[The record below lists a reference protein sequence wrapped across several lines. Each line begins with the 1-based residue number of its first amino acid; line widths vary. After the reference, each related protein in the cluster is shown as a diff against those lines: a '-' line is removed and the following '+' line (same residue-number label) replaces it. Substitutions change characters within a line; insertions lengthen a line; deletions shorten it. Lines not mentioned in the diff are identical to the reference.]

1 MSYITPS
8 SYIYVL
14 EGVPFDETYQHSI
27 YFANTTAQYN
37 YFYSKRKYTFNAQTY
52 QRVKRGYCRVQQKAD
67 TMYGC
72 NYMMF
77 QNTNYGN
84 KWFYAF
90 ILGVEY
96 INDNVSEIHYEI
108 DVLQSWLWHPAS
120 GSTEPDSG
128 FDFNKCFIER
138 EHTPTDNI
146 GDNLVPEGLD
156 IGDYIIKDYGSLAL
170 SSSSLMICIASTKGR
185 GNNNDIVDV
194 DGSMISGLYSGVR
207 YNYVSDASNANQLI
221 SDIVDASGNDANSTI
236 LGVYMLPDVFLTMQ
250 DPDDPYTEETTIA
263 KPYTNVDGYTVNNN
277 KLFTYPYQMLC
288 VDNGESI
295 KTYNWEYFTT
305 PNAPASAVLKF
316 YGTVA
321 GGGQYVIVPEYY
333 KIEANNTQ
341 YNWNETMTGNI
352 STQCAYN
359 IDGYK
364 AWLAQN
370 QYTLPAQEQVIM
382 RNYVSASRQSGY
394 QTGLGLGSAF
404 AGAEQGLQ
412 VSQNRP
418 VMSWGYG
425 GNQADTRGMQSG
437 LAQAGQGF
445 LNFLDARAQ
454 YQNAMDMLQATK
466 DTATLKPHA
475 VYGSNQGGIRLAS
488 GVWRPRY
495 YNMHIR
501 AEYARII
508 DGYFDRYGYACHK
521 FKKPSLNNRPY
532 WTYVKTVDCT
542 IKGNIPN
549 DDATQICKIF
559 NSGITFWTNGSYV
572 GNYALGDNRGNAPV

>member
-27 YFANTTAQYN
+27 YFANTQAQYN
-37 YFYSKRKYTFNAQTY
+37 YFWSKRKYTFTAQTY

-77 QNTNYGN
+77 QNTNYGT

-90 ILGVEY
+90 ILDVEY

-120 GSTEPDSG
+120 GSTELDSG
-128 FDFNKCFIER
+128 FEFNKCFIER

-156 IGDYIIKDYGSLAL
+156 IGDYIIKDYGNLAL
-170 SSSSLMICIASTKGR
+170 RDSDLKICVASTKRRDDVSG
-185 GNNNDIVDV
+185 DIIDA
-194 DGSMISGLYSGVR
+194 DGYILSGLYSGVF
-207 YNYVSDASNANQLI
+207 YNKLADATQANTLI
-221 SDIVDASGNDANSTI
+221 ADIVASAGNDADRAI
-236 LGVYMLPDVFLTMQ
+236 LGVYMLPESFLTHL
-250 DPDDPYTEETTIA
+250 DLDDPYTEETTIA
-263 KPYTNVDGYTVNNN
+263 KPYTDIDGYLVRNK

-305 PNAPASAVLKF
+305 PDAPTSAVLKF

-321 GGGQYVIVPEYY
+321 GGGQYIIVPEYY
-333 KIEANNTQ
+333 KIEANSTA
-341 YNWNETMTGNI
+341 YNWNETMIGNI

-359 IDGYK
+359 IDTYK

-382 RNYVSASRQSGY
+382 RNYMSASRQAGY

-425 GNQADTRGMQSG
+425 GNQADTRAMQGG

-508 DGYFDRYGYACHK
+508 DGYFDRYGYASHK
-521 FKKPSLNNRPY
+521 FKVPTLNNRPY

-549 DDATQICKIF
+549 DDATHICSIF
-559 NSGITFWTNGSYV
+559 NGGITFWTSGAVV
-572 GNYALGDNRGNAPV
+572 GNYALNNAPV